1 MDHRSLWLQGKGGD
15 REKDG
20 ALRSGRI
27 ARELSL
33 ALFTFMHIA
42 IWPMAIG
49 MQETNPGP
57 ATTPKGMSLGGDD
70 KDFSLSPKLTEHQ
83 GKEPGG

>member
-1 MDHRSLWLQGKGGD
+1 
-15 REKDG
+15 
-20 ALRSGRI
+20 
-27 ARELSL
+27 
-33 ALFTFMHIA
+33 
-42 IWPMAIG
+42 